1 MKVENSVEFRSNIRN
16 KIKNVLN
23 VSDNKAGNLEKSIF
37 NYCIQESKK
46 KKIVKKWE
54 NEYFVQLYVDK
65 FRSIWN
71 NLNPK
76 YNKTD
81 FVVGKWHQWPKWRGV
96 TQWPDWWGNDWLAGL
111 GVVWGNWGYGTRYSP
126 FQGRGRIG
134 AENACNRSSDCIGF
148 FESNKDQYH
157 FIF

>member
-65 FRSIWN
+65 FRSI
-71 NLNPK
+71 
-76 YNKTD
+76 
-81 FVVGKWHQWPKWRGV
+81 
-96 TQWPDWWGNDWLAGL
+96 
-111 GVVWGNWGYGTRYSP
+111 
-126 FQGRGRIG
+126 
-134 AENACNRSSDCIGF
+134 
-148 FESNKDQYH
+148 
-157 FIF
+157 